1 MQDKKILVVGCSFL
15 YRLNVDNTKIKV
27 IGIPGAGNTL
37 LAEVVLSELSTKKYD
52 RVFVIWTG
60 INRIDLPIGRAL
72 ADTFD
77 QQYLHKVFIGNTV
90 WYASGGINMSGQGYK
105 CPKIPSSMFDSF
117 YKSSD
122 QRYLTD
128 QGLGGVLKVQS
139 YLQANQIEHQ
149 MAFIY
154 DIHNDE
160 YDINWLC
167 NVLGKVDTQ
176 SHVYQLIDWDNIQTT
191 NTPYEWA
198 QKCRQLSDEF
208 HPTDSAMIE
217 WIREYFQLDIANL
230 QQ

>member
-15 YRLNVDNTKIKV
+15 AKLKVDNTKIKV

-72 ADTFD
+72 ADTFN
-77 QQYLHKVFIGNTV
+77 QQYPYKVFIGNTV
-90 WYASGGINMSGQGYK
+90 WYASGGINMSGQDYE

-176 SHVYQLIDWDNIQTT
+176 SHVYQLIDWDNIQIT

-198 QKCRQLSDEF
+198 QQCRQLSDRF

>member
-1 MQDKKILVVGCSFL
+1 VQDKKILVVGCSFL
-15 YRLNVDNTKIKV
+15 CRLNVDNTKIKV

-37 LAEVVLSELSTKKYD
+37 LAEIVLSELSTKKYN

-72 ADTFD
+72 ADTFS
-77 QQYLHKVFIGNTV
+77 QQYPYKFSIGNTV
-90 WYASGGINMSGQGYK
+90 WYASGGIDRGSQDHE
-105 CPKIPSSMFDSF
+105 CPNILSSMFDSF

-128 QGLGGVLKVQS
+128 QGLGGVLRVQN

-160 YDINWLC
+160 YNMNWLC

-198 QKCRQLSDEF
+198 QKSGQSSDRF
-208 HPTDSAMIE
+208 HPNDSAMIE
-217 WIREYFQLDIANL
+217 WIREYFQLDIADL